1 MIDASF
7 NTTLVLILLVIAS
20 IIVYILCKYLLIP
33 FTQFVFDFIILI
45 LQKHSQSDRNI
56 NKYDQRI
63 DCNIFIAGSTKL
75 RNEHARIGMVI
86 KHLRRHYRQYNI
98 YIDDYNYDDS
108 VFCDQRD
115 YNQLISEK
123 NTRFIIFIL
132 DREKEGAG
140 ITPLEFDLACNE
152 AKQNINDNGKHDIIL
167 FNKKYEYY
175 IHNKDVEYIE
185 MSFNRYFNNYRYW
198 ISYKDLDDLE
208 KECAIK
214 LRSMISYI
222 YRHQIAEYNKS
233 YLKARAF

>member
-1 MIDASF
+1 MIDALF

-20 IIVYILCKYLLIP
+20 IIVYILCKYQLIP
-33 FTQFVFDFIILI
+33 VIKFEFDFVKR
-45 LQKHSQSDRNI
+45 QMHSQSDRCTNDY
-56 NKYDQRI
+56 NQRI

-98 YIDDYNYDDS
+98 HIDDYNYDDS

-233 YLKARAF
+233 YLKARVF